1 MVPGWRDVLVIA
13 LGAAAGA
20 NARYWLSNWFVV
32 RFGPAFPWG
41 TLFINVSG
49 GLVIGLVLTV
59 LGQRLVA
66 DPTYRLLLVTGFLGA
81 YTTFSTFTYETTALI
96 QQGEYGSAA
105 ANVAGSVALGLAAT
119 LGGIWLGRLLA

>member
-20 NARYWLSNWFVV
+20 NTRYWLSNWFVA

-66 DPTYRLLLVTGFLGA
+66 DPAYRLLLVTGFLGA
-81 YTTFSTFTYETTALI
+81 YTTFSTFTYETIALI
-96 QQGEYGSAA
+96 QQGEYVSAA
-105 ANVAGSVALGLAAT
+105 GNVAGSVGLGLAAT